1 MDFDNSGQVD
11 YTEFIASFLD
21 CSIYRNERFLKKEF
35 EKLDHDKDGK
45 LNKDDLS
52 QIVHTDTMSYG
63 KIDIQ
68 SMIDEADLDGDG
80 KIDYQEFLTLLREK
94 TRTFFAIN
102 KWLHQ

>member
-35 EKLDHDKDGK
+35 EKLDQDKDGK
-45 LNKDDLS
+45 LNKEDLS
-52 QIVHTDTMSYG
+52 HIVRTDSISYG
-63 KIDIQ
+63 KIDLQ

-80 KIDYQEFLTLLREK
+80 KIDYQEFLTLLR
-94 TRTFFAIN
+94 
-102 KWLHQ
+102 